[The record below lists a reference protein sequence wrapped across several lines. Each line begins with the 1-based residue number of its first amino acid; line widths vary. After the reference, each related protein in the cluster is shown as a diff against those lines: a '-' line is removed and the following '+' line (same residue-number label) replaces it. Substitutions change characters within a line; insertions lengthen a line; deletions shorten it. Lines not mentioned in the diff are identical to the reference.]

1 VTRPDPDQEITRLL
15 NRRTRSNAEEARLYE
30 SVYEELRRTA
40 GAVRARWSGNET
52 LSATALVH
60 EAWMRLDGGT
70 DPDWDNRKHFYVVAA
85 RAMRQILLNYAERAR
100 AAKRLPPAVTDDV
113 APPLPGKPDEILA
126 LHEAL
131 ERLEAHNP
139 RHARVVE
146 LRFFA
151 DLSYDE
157 IAEQLEISVPTAKR
171 DWAFA
176 RSLLAR
182 WLDPDTPD
190 DRA

>member
-1 VTRPDPDQEITRLL
+1 MDQPPPDPEITRLL
-15 NRRTRSNAEEARLYE
+15 NREERTAGDDARLYE
-30 SVYEELRRTA
+30 SVYKELRRTA
-40 GAVRARWSGNET
+40 AAVRARWSGNET

-60 EAWMRLDGGT
+60 EAWMRLDASS

-85 RAMRQILLNYAERAR
+85 RAMRQVLLNYAEKAR
-100 AAKRLPPAVTDDV
+100 AAKRQPV
-113 APPLPGKPDEILA
+113 AGAEEVDAPLPGDPDEILA

-131 ERLEAHNP
+131 EKLEAHNP

-151 DLSYDE
+151 DLSYEE

-182 WLDPDTPD
+182 WLGPEGPAIDE
-190 DRA
+190 